1 MFETHNSWT
10 YRKPIKW
17 YMKTLRFLAQCQ
29 DVDIQTQLK
38 EYNFFGGNRK
48 YDGKVVYNFKTA
60 YPSLIDLYSS
70 VTSLFDN
77 DNKYLRVLDDW
88 FPRLYALLKN
98 KKNLKEYVDTEDTYL
113 FYDFV
118 NIN

>member
-1 MFETHNSWT
+1 MREQEVKEIISVEILK
-10 YRKPIKW
+10 R
-17 YMKTLRFLAQCQ
+17 MQDQSAASVLR
-29 DVDIQTQLK
+29 DI
-38 EYNFFGGNRK
+38 
-48 YDGKVVYNFKTA
+48 
-60 YPSLIDLYSS
+60 
-70 VTSLFDN
+70 LFDN